1 MESFLISFHL
11 NNQEDYAKVSEQ
23 IRSYPKWARIVDNV
37 WIVLSDNKLT
47 EIRESISSLID
58 SNGGSVLVVKVTHAA
73 WATYSVEKEVTDWMK
88 ENI

>member
-11 NNQEDYAKVSEQ
+11 NDQGDYAKVSEQ

-58 SNGGSVLVVKVTHAA
+58 SKGGSVLVVKVTHAA

>member
-11 NNQEDYAKVSEQ
+11 NDQEDYAKVSEQ

-37 WIVLSDNKLT
+37 WIVLSDNKLM
-47 EIRESISSLID
+47 EIRGSISSLID

-73 WATYSVEKEVTDWMK
+73 WATYAVEKEVTDWMK

>member
-11 NNQEDYAKVSEQ
+11 NDQEDYAKVSEQ

-47 EIRESISSLID
+47 EIRGSISSLID
-58 SNGGSVLVVKVTHAA
+58 SNGGSVLVVKVTYAA
-73 WATYSVEKEVTDWMK
+73 WATYAVEKEVTDWMK